1 MSKYKAQMEYVKRKD
16 LVKIAINDK
25 RSIRDEF
32 KRVCE
37 ENNTKYNTVL
47 RRFIYEYIVENG
59 GKIE

>member
-1 MSKYKAQMEYVKRKD
+1 MSKYKSQMEYAKRKD
-16 LVKIAINDK
+16 LVKIGINDK

-47 RRFIYEYIVENG
+47 RSFIYEYIVENG
-59 GKIE
+59 GKL

>member
-1 MSKYKAQMEYVKRKD
+1 MSKYKSQMEYVKRKD

-47 RRFIYEYIVENG
+47 RSFIYDYIIENG
-59 GKIE
+59 GKLK